1 MKVEFLLE
9 ICNLMGQFVSYQTKI
24 LAMTSFSKSW
34 VLLFAFLFAGCG
46 GGGGE
51 TTQMQEFNGTVSEV
65 NAEAPSIT
73 VTVPDSAEG
82 VEAGTMNLTF
92 TDSTQVLKNY
102 MAMSV
107 DSLQANQVVHVEAVK
122 EGDQYVPS
130 RVLMLEN

>member
-1 MKVEFLLE
+1 M
-9 ICNLMGQFVSYQTKI
+9 M
-24 LAMTSFSKSW
+24 SFSKSW
-34 VLLFAFLFAGCG
+34 VLLVALVVAGCG

-51 TTQMQEFNGTVSEV
+51 TTQTQEFNGTVSAV
-65 NAEAPSIT
+65 NAEEPSIT

-92 TDSTQVLKNY
+92 ADSTQVLKNY

-107 DSLQANQVVHVEAVK
+107 DSLQADQVVHVEAVK

-130 RVLMLEN
+130 RVLMLGN

>member
-1 MKVEFLLE
+1 
-9 ICNLMGQFVSYQTKI
+9 
-24 LAMTSFSKSW
+24 
-34 VLLFAFLFAGCG
+34 
-46 GGGGE
+46 
-51 TTQMQEFNGTVSEV
+51 
-65 NAEAPSIT
+65 
-73 VTVPDSAEG
+73 
-82 VEAGTMNLTF
+82 MNLTF